1 MAIRFPII
9 GLLLA
14 VCALAQPGRLIF
26 ESQCALCHGQTGAGG
41 RGPALNRPK
50 LDRAP
55 DDDALRTLIAEGR
68 GDMPGAAILWE
79 AKDEK
84 EVREAVAS
92 LPIAKAGM
100 LELSVILPL
109 EPYAGFG
116 PAK

>member
-1 MAIRFPII
+1 MQFLTLSRRRTDAFPSEAFTPELVAAEGQRVKELYIS
-9 GLLLA
+9 GLLRQ
-14 VCALAQPGRLIF
+14 VW
-26 ESQCALCHGQTGAGG
+26 
-41 RGPALNRPK
+41 K
-50 LDRAP
+50 
-55 DDDALRTLIAEGR
+55 R